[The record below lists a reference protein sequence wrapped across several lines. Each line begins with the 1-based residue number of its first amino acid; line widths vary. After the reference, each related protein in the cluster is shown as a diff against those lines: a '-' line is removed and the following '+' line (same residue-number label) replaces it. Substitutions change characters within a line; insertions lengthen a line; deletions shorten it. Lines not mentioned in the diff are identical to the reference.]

1 MFSEP
6 LNSPDER
13 DSGILARYKL
23 ACGQQQLVR
32 RAHPLW
38 QTKTTYS
45 LSSTEIRPNLVH
57 CAKKNA
63 QAVRFFGSHVSGR
76 LLIIMVFLYNA
87 TPEF

>member
-45 LSSTEIRPNLVH
+45 LSSTEIRPNLEVH
-57 CAKKNA
+57 CAKKNT
-63 QAVRFFGSHVSGR
+63 QRRRCDFLAVTFLGGSTSE
-76 LLIIMVFLYNA
+76 NA
-87 TPEF
+87 TIY